1 MTKIS
6 QSAPE
11 YNAPDDWRGS
21 SPFVQ
26 IVRRT
31 IEFLQGLHAQCPP
44 GSYRWCPGELTN
56 PDENESEIWIGAD
69 NPVSSDLIGKRPAIT
84 VLRGAASFQGVG
96 IGDRAFYDAKTGGM
110 VKMDIL
116 PVTLMINVLSR
127 FPLEAEQLAWFEM
140 QHIWALREELMR
152 NQSGIM
158 YTGQRPSISPPTP
171 AGSLIAP
178 DTEHNW
184 TVVSVSFPTYLQHST
199 TTIPTGRPILREM
212 QVSGLTP
219 SPPTSRAQGVEVVQG
234 TALSQPIASVPTIS
248 PDPSAVPTSPTGK
261 PLAALP
267 QTGPNEGESTEP
279 SGVQIVITKE

>member
-1 MTKIS
+1 MTKVS
-6 QSAPE
+6 QAAPE
-11 YNAPDDWRGS
+11 YNAPDDWRGA

-26 IVRRT
+26 IIRRT
-31 IEFLQGLHAQCPP
+31 VEFIQGLHAQCPA
-44 GSYRWCPGELTN
+44 GSYRWCPGENSN

-69 NPVSSDLIGKRPAIT
+69 NPVRSDIIGKRPAVT

-96 IGDRAFYDAKTGGM
+96 IGDRAFYDFKTGGM

-116 PVTLMINVLSR
+116 PVTIMVNVLSR
-127 FPLEAEQLAWFEM
+127 FPFEAEQLAWFEA
-140 QHIWALREELMR
+140 QHIWALRRELMK
-152 NQSGIM
+152 NQPGIM
-158 YTGQRPSISPPTP
+158 FIGQRPSLSPPTP

-199 TTIPTGRPILREM
+199 TTIPTGKKILNEIA
-212 QVSGLTP
+212 VSGATP
-219 SPPTSRAQGVEVVQG
+219 AGRPTRPKGAVAIQG
-234 TALSQPIASVPTIS
+234 TALSQPQAAVPPIPT
-248 PDPSAVPTSPTGK
+248 DPSAPTLSPTGQ

-267 QTGPNEGESTEP
+267 QTGADEGESSEP